1 MPFKSKSQQKYMFWA
16 ESKGKI
22 PKGTAER
29 WAKHTPN
36 IKSLPEK
43 KAMLDALKKR
53 IKK

>member
-1 MPFKSKSQQKYMFWA
+1 MFWA

-22 PKGTAER
+22 PKGTTEK

-43 KAMLDALKKR
+43 VKK
-53 IKK
+53 KKMPAKKFKKLTDNL